1 MTCKDF
7 KNLSLNQLRGKWG
20 KAIIALFVATLVVM
34 AVSIVVNFPAQMT
47 ANLISMG
54 SNVSAGTF
62 IFVTSYSL
70 IGTIV
75 LLFVSGCMTYG
86 MSKYLL
92 NLSLIHI

>member
-54 SNVSAGTF
+54 
-62 IFVTSYSL
+62 
-70 IGTIV
+70 
-75 LLFVSGCMTYG
+75 
-86 MSKYLL
+86 
-92 NLSLIHI
+92 

>member
-47 ANLISMG
+47 ANLISNILLINRHYCPSVCIRMYDVRYEQ
-54 SNVSAGTF
+54 VSPEP
-62 IFVTSYSL
+62 
-70 IGTIV
+70 
-75 LLFVSGCMTYG
+75 C
-86 MSKYLL
+86 K
-92 NLSLIHI
+92 NR